1 MIVACLSTVA
11 SSPTTMLGI
20 DDIQNWP
27 DERLAEGDDDDD
39 DFCAVKYAERRRR
52 VRERKAEE
60 ERRKVEEE
68 RRKAEEEEKR
78 KAEEARKAAA
88 EARHKEAE
96 EAAMKRVGGR
106 CPILLRANL
115 GRPSR
120 SAWSRIGAPQKTRL
134 GLGRSC

>member
-1 MIVACLSTVA
+1 
-11 SSPTTMLGI
+11 MLGI

-27 DERLAEGDDDDD
+27 DERLEGDDDDD
-39 DFCAVKYAERRRR
+39 DLCAVKYAERRRR

-60 ERRKVEEE
+60 ERRK
-68 RRKAEEEEKR
+68 AEEEKR

-96 EAAMKRVGGR
+96 EAAMRRVGGR

-120 SAWSRIGAPQKTRL
+120 SAWSRLGAPQKTRL

>member
-1 MIVACLSTVA
+1 
-11 SSPTTMLGI
+11 MLGI

-27 DERLAEGDDDDD
+27 DERLEGDDDDD
-39 DFCAVKYAERRRR
+39 DLCAVKYAERRRR

-68 RRKAEEEEKR
+68 RRKAEEEKR

-96 EAAMKRVGGR
+96 EAAMRRVGGR

-120 SAWSRIGAPQKTRL
+120 SAWSRLGAPQKTRL